1 MRFFSTYLSREAAKN
16 VNSVFEAKHY
26 VKKID
31 KQDDVLFELV
41 KMEEKDNRE
50 FEIAQHNRKIQDMI
64 NEQKEEIKD
73 VESLVNQT
81 FIVLRNSMLL
91 IHTQLDIL
99 KRLMKEDDV
108 LEHSGFPIEIAN
120 QLEAMLKSEIVNI
133 VTQLHQMGEKMQ
145 NDSNTAKDPEHINDS
160 DL

>member
-16 VNSVFEAKHY
+16 ANSVFEAKHY

-31 KQDDVLFELV
+31 KQENALFELV
-41 KMEEKDNRE
+41 KIEEKDNRE
-50 FEIAQHNRKIQDMI
+50 FEIAQYNREIHDMI

-73 VESLVNQT
+73 VEDLVNQT

-133 VTQLHQMGEKMQ
+133 VAQLHQMGGKMQ
-145 NDSNTAKDPEHINDS
+145 NDSNTAKNPEYSNEP